1 MKKIFHTSYISI
13 LVNLKFGG
21 FGMGYGIGRKY
32 WPIWVLVSVLNL
44 NQSSGFGRSL
54 SKMLSLNHHYYKMTK
69 SCVMIG
75 REM

>member
-21 FGMGYGIGRKY
+21 FGMGYGIVRKY
-32 WPIWVLVSVLNL
+32 WPLWVLVSVLNL

-54 SKMLSLNHHYYKMTK
+54 GKMLSLNHHYYKMTK